1 MQEQVE
7 KFGQCLNEI
16 QDDVIFK
23 VYIGLKYIELF
34 IEDVVV
40 EMYKDGIIEVV
51 SFVFVFYFL
60 IFSVKFYNKCVKE
73 EVDKFGGLIIKL
85 VESWYDE
92 LKFVDYWVI

>member
-1 MQEQVE
+1 M
-7 KFGQCLNEI
+7 
-16 QDDVIFK
+16 FK

-51 SFVFVFYFL
+51 SIVLVLYFFM
-60 IFSVKFYNKCVKE
+60 FSVQFYNKCVKE
-73 EVDKFGGLIIKL
+73 EVEKFGGLVIMF

-92 LKFVDYWVI
+92 LKFVKYWVD